1 MPHDDVRVHIVLPAD
16 GEDHASV
23 AKMRAE
29 DVDPAEL
36 QPTIK
41 SFAPYLE
48 RQGLYIHSFQCMAC
62 SLEFALFS
70 WWPDRHTVVNTHCP
84 ECGRITQ
91 KSHWRSDVVTQP
103 GQRFG
108 EGPEVYHYSPVGPDP
123 QLMMDSSFFTG
134 LPEEPGEG
142 IWPVME

>member
-1 MPHDDVRVHIVLPAD
+1 
-16 GEDHASV
+16 
-23 AKMRAE
+23 
-29 DVDPAEL
+29 
-36 QPTIK
+36 
-41 SFAPYLE
+41 
-48 RQGLYIHSFQCMAC
+48 MAC

-91 KSHWRSDVVTQP
+91 KTHWRSDVVTQP
-103 GQRFG
+103 GQSFG

-123 QLMMDSSFFTG
+123 QLMMDSSLFTG

-142 IWPVME
+142 TWPVMG

>member
-1 MPHDDVRVHIVLPAD
+1 MADSDFAGEGDHIV
-16 GEDHASV
+16 E
-23 AKMRAE
+23 
-29 DVDPAEL
+29 VDPSEL
-36 QPTIK
+36 IPTIQ
-41 SFAPYLE
+41 SFAPYAKRE
-48 RQGLYIHSFQCMAC
+48 GLYIHTFQCNAC

-70 WWPDRHTVVNTHCP
+70 WWPNRHTVMNTHCP

-91 KSHWRSDVVTQP
+91 KTHWRCDVVTQP
-103 GQRFG
+103 GQAFG

-142 IWPVME
+142 VWPDKGFDRPSLPDDDQG